1 MFAYV
6 YSCSPMFI
14 FVTRT
19 CLPTFTNFYLGLPII
34 THVYSCLPMFFLCST
49 MFNHVYLCLPMFT
62 HAWWHNYVTLHVK
75 RYHLAQEKFLS
86 FLCGVTSTA
95 ILAHWWRFHSLGTS
109 RCLVTVLHSQDSPK
123 LIIGE
128 KRIWIINLNFCISP
142 CKVNKMSSSSLQCM
156 PCCFGALLGSNN
168 SRYETGSCDSCVV
181 SSVGW
186 VRMWLG
192 RATRFYLEQRYVSEW
207 LTYYKHGDDCPL
219 T

>member
-1 MFAYV
+1 MFTQVHLCLSLLLVLV
-6 YSCSPMFI
+6 YL
-14 FVTRT
+14 R
-19 CLPTFTNFYLGLPII
+19 LPIF
-34 THVYSCLPMFFLCST
+34 TWVCLL
-49 MFNHVYLCLPMFT
+49 LPMFT
-62 HAWWHNYVTLHVK
+62 HVYPCFFYVQQCLITFTYVYLCSLMLDDIIMWPCTWKGTTWRRKNFWVFCAVLQAR
-75 RYHLAQEKFLS
+75 RYWP
-86 FLCGVTSTA
+86 
-95 ILAHWWRFHSLGTS
+95 HWWRFHLLGTS
-109 RCLVTVLHSQDSPK
+109 RCLVTVLQSQDTPK

-128 KRIWIINLNFCISP
+128 KRVWIINLNFCISP

-156 PCCFGALLGSNN
+156 PCCFGALHGSNN
-168 SRYETGSCDSCVV
+168 SRHETGSCDSCVV